1 MKVFHKYMFR
11 NNRTYASL
19 YLIETPE
26 WRILQD
32 LITKTDNTR
41 NSALELPEENN
52 AVEKNV
58 IQNTEVV
65 TSVV

>member
-1 MKVFHKYMFR
+1 M
-11 NNRTYASL
+11 

-65 TSVV
+65 TSVN